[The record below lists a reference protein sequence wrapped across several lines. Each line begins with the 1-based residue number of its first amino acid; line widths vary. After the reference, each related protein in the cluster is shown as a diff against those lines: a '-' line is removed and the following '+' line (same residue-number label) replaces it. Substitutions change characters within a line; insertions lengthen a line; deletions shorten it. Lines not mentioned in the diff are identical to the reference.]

1 MSTEAVAFTA
11 QDVAKG
17 LSMFEIDEALDALV
31 EAAQQ
36 EAEEHAGEISDALKC
51 ALATYAEA
59 FEHKID
65 RIANYLKAQKAES
78 EIAQREADRFQ
89 SRHKAAEG
97 REKRLKQ
104 MLVWYMTTRNTKKL
118 RGAENTVCM
127 QANSVPSLVIQD
139 FAHIPDA
146 YYTAKVEVTW
156 PEWREIVSAIPEG
169 RLRDRL
175 EGGIGKFVQKE
186 LQRGVLSDSLARGE
200 FVSGAAL
207 VKGDHIRL
215 R

>member
-1 MSTEAVAFTA
+1 MSTDTVEFTPE
-11 QDVAKG
+11 DVAKG

-31 EAAQQ
+31 EAAEQ
-36 EAEEHAGEISDALKC
+36 EAEENGGEVSDTLKR

-78 EIAQREADRFQ
+78 EIAQREADRFYA
-89 SRHKAAEG
+89 RYKAAAG

-118 RGAENTVCM
+118 RGAMNTVCM
-127 QANSVPSLVIQD
+127 QANSAPSLVIQD
-139 FAHIPDA
+139 SAHIPDA
-146 YYTAKVEVTW
+146 YYTARIEISW
-156 PEWREIVSAIPEG
+156 PEWREILSALPSP
-169 RLRDRL
+169 LRDRF
-175 EGGIGKFVQKE
+175 EAGIGKFVQKD
-186 LQRGVLSDSLARGE
+186 LQRGVLSDALARGE
-200 FVSGAAL
+200 IVSGAAL